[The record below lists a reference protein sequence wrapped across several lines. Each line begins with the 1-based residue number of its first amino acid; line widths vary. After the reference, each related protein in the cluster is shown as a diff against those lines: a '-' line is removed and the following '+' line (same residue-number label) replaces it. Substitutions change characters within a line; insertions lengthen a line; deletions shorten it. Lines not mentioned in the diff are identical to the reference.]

1 MAQFKAYP
9 KYKDSGVEWLGE
21 VPNNFSC
28 IKLKQLAIGN
38 LKYGANEAAE
48 QENKEHPRYIRITD
62 IKEDGTLNIETF
74 KSLPPDIAEPY
85 LLSNNDILFA
95 RSGATVGKTF
105 KYSCLWG
112 ICCFAGYL
120 IKISINTKYANT
132 DYIFYYLNSYSY
144 WEYILSNQSQSTI
157 QNVNAEKYANFTIA
171 VPNIDEQERIVS
183 YLNLETAK
191 IDALI
196 AKQEKL
202 IELLEEQRKSVISHA
217 VTKGLDPNA
226 PMKDSGVE
234 WLGKVPEHWKISNIK
249 RSTYLKGRVG
259 WKGLTSNEFEVNSF
273 AYLVTGTDFKQKYVN
288 WSSCYQIN
296 ESRYEDDPY
305 IQLKNGDL
313 LMTKDGTIGK
323 LAIVKNLNKSAC
335 LNSGIFLIRPEK
347 YYLTEFM
354 YWVLNSN
361 AFNLFFVMNTTG
373 STILHL
379 YQNVFE
385 RFVFSYPNFKEQERI
400 VSYLNLE
407 TTKINTLIT
416 KQKRLIE
423 KLKEY
428 RASVISHA
436 VTGKIDVR
444 ELAA

>member
-21 VPNNFSC
+21 
-28 IKLKQLAIGN
+28 
-38 LKYGANEAAE
+38 
-48 QENKEHPRYIRITD
+48 
-62 IKEDGTLNIETF
+62 
-74 KSLPPDIAEPY
+74 
-85 LLSNNDILFA
+85 
-95 RSGATVGKTF
+95 
-105 KYSCLWG
+105 
-112 ICCFAGYL
+112 
-120 IKISINTKYANT
+120 
-132 DYIFYYLNSYSY
+132 
-144 WEYILSNQSQSTI
+144 
-157 QNVNAEKYANFTIA
+157 
-171 VPNIDEQERIVS
+171 
-183 YLNLETAK
+183 
-191 IDALI
+191 
-196 AKQEKL
+196 
-202 IELLEEQRKSVISHA
+202 
-217 VTKGLDPNA
+217 
-226 PMKDSGVE
+226 
-234 WLGKVPEHWKISNIK
+234 VPEHWKISNIK

-347 YYLTEFM
+347 YYSTEFM

-407 TTKINTLIT
+407 TAKIDTLIAKQEKLIELLEEQRKSVISHAVTKGLDPNAPMKDSGVEWLGEVPEHWGSCKLKYIAKVYAGGTPDRNRLDFWSNGNIPWINSGAVNQIDISEPSEYITELGFNLSSAKYIPKNSLVIALAGQGKTKGMVAYTSIETTCNQSMAAIVTHNYYFKFLFYWLSANYQKIRNLTGGNNRDGLNLVILGDIVCPQINTSEQTQIANYLDKETAKIDVMIK
-416 KQKRLIE
+416 KQKLLIE

-428 RASVISHA
+428 RASVISYA

>member
-21 VPNNFSC
+21 
-28 IKLKQLAIGN
+28 
-38 LKYGANEAAE
+38 
-48 QENKEHPRYIRITD
+48 
-62 IKEDGTLNIETF
+62 
-74 KSLPPDIAEPY
+74 
-85 LLSNNDILFA
+85 
-95 RSGATVGKTF
+95 
-105 KYSCLWG
+105 
-112 ICCFAGYL
+112 
-120 IKISINTKYANT
+120 
-132 DYIFYYLNSYSY
+132 
-144 WEYILSNQSQSTI
+144 
-157 QNVNAEKYANFTIA
+157 
-171 VPNIDEQERIVS
+171 
-183 YLNLETAK
+183 
-191 IDALI
+191 
-196 AKQEKL
+196 
-202 IELLEEQRKSVISHA
+202 
-217 VTKGLDPNA
+217 
-226 PMKDSGVE
+226 
-234 WLGKVPEHWKISNIK
+234 VPEHWKISNIK

-313 LMTKDGTIGK
+313 LMTRDGTIGK

-347 YYLTEFM
+347 YYSTEFM

-407 TTKINTLIT
+407 TAKIDTLIAKQEKLIELLKERIIALAMTEQIHGKGKLVRLCSVAHEVIRPVHLDDATDYVALGLYNRGRGLFHKPLTLGKDMGDSTFFYVDSGDLIISGQFAWEGAVAMASHNESGCVVSHRYPVIKGSVVDTMYLFALFMSDYGNFLLNDCSRGSAGRNRPLNKNILLKQKIRMPSDEVQKKIKDIFEKKQQLEININTT
-416 KQKRLIE
+416 IE

-444 ELAA
+444 ELVA

>member
-1 MAQFKAYP
+1 MTQFKAYP

-21 VPNNFSC
+21 VPEHWGVSELKRYVSTQTGFAFDSKDFTDCGIPIIRISDLSFNGEVN
-28 IKLKQLAIGN
+28 IKDSVYINHHQLN
-38 LKYGANEAAE
+38 LKIYEVSSAKNS
-48 QENKEHPRYIRITD
+48 I
-62 IKEDGTLNIETF
+62 L
-74 KSLPPDIAEPY
+74 IAMT
-85 LLSNNDILFA
+85 
-95 RSGATVGKTF
+95 GGTVGKVA
-105 KYSCLWG
+105 KYNHKEISYINQRVCAFSSLFLDEQFLW
-112 ICCFAGYL
+112 
-120 IKISINTKYANT
+120 
-132 DYIFYYLNSYSY
+132 YYLNTDNYKKFV
-144 WEYILSNQSQSTI
+144 EL
-157 QNVNAEKYANFTIA
+157 IA
-171 VPNIDEQERIVS
+171 SGGAQPNISENQLKSQYIAIPNNKEQTQIAN
-183 YLNLETAK
+183 YLDKETAK

-202 IELLEEQRKSVISHA
+202 IELLEEQRKSIISHA

-354 YWVLNSN
+354 YWVLNGN

-407 TTKINTLIT
+407 TAKIDVTIE
-416 KQKRLIE
+416 KQKKLIE

>member
-21 VPNNFSC
+21 
-28 IKLKQLAIGN
+28 
-38 LKYGANEAAE
+38 
-48 QENKEHPRYIRITD
+48 
-62 IKEDGTLNIETF
+62 
-74 KSLPPDIAEPY
+74 
-85 LLSNNDILFA
+85 
-95 RSGATVGKTF
+95 
-105 KYSCLWG
+105 
-112 ICCFAGYL
+112 
-120 IKISINTKYANT
+120 
-132 DYIFYYLNSYSY
+132 
-144 WEYILSNQSQSTI
+144 
-157 QNVNAEKYANFTIA
+157 
-171 VPNIDEQERIVS
+171 
-183 YLNLETAK
+183 
-191 IDALI
+191 
-196 AKQEKL
+196 
-202 IELLEEQRKSVISHA
+202 
-217 VTKGLDPNA
+217 
-226 PMKDSGVE
+226 
-234 WLGKVPEHWKISNIK
+234 VPEHWKISNIK

-361 AFNLFFVMNTTG
+361 AFNLFFVMNTIG

-407 TTKINTLIT
+407 TAKIDALIAKQEKLIELLEEQRKSVISHAVTKGLDPNAPMKNSGIEWLGEVPEHWEERKIKFVSKLINKKTSNKINPVALENIEGWTSKFIETELGYEGDAVCFKENDILFGKLRPYLAKVFLAHNNGEAVGDIYVLRPNSLIVPEFLKFLMISNKFIDYVNSST
-416 KQKRLIE
+416 NGTKMPRANWDFIGSIIFFLPQIDEQLSIVNEIFLKNEQIEITIIKQKRLIE

-444 ELAA
+444 ELVA